1 MLILWRWQKMW
12 NKYQSSEEELKI
24 DSLPDEVREEF
35 YECLTIPFVKS
46 LISKDRPRACDLPR
60 DDKGRII
67 VDVTKPH
74 ILEDM
79 DYFRPTAIHFQ
90 KTSRLTDLKPNGNP
104 NSAFGKWILE
114 EVRRCWEG
122 YVRESDG
129 EWVTGDMYYFLNY
142 FPIAQTKT
150 VAGSKKGKRVIDF
163 PEIWDGN
170 YLRYHYI
177 EQARHGGIF
186 DWNGGLNGCEIS
198 SRGKTKSL
206 SMSSIMSK
214 YFTLGESSEISKAVK
229 VMAAANSKEFLIN
242 DGILSKFQS
251 SLDFIATYTE
261 FPHLLLKNSLQDMSW
276 VAGWKNLDTG
286 AREGTLNEAMGVA
299 VKDDVDKIR
308 GKRLNFIICEEFGS
322 FSNIREIYN
331 IMLPSVREGDFSFGT
346 IYLIGTAGNKE
357 SDFQQ
362 ATEIVYNPK
371 GYYMYGLPNVY
382 DKPGEGR
389 KEITFF
395 FPDYLNRKGHYDENG
410 NSDVTAAIIE
420 ILLGRY
426 RIKYNTTDINTIT
439 RNIAERPITPQE
451 AMMRSRGN
459 KFPVNDLNQRLNE
472 LDNNS
477 SEFDDVFVGTLVE
490 TQSGEVEFRLTTDQP
505 IRVYPIQDNMT
516 NGALEIYMQPQKDS
530 SGKVPFGR
538 YIASSDPIDQ
548 DGTMDS
554 TSLYSTFVLDLFTD
568 NVVAEYTGRKEFAE
582 DNYEVSRLLCIYYNC
597 KLLYE
602 SNLKGTFSYF
612 SKMNCLHLLADTPEY
627 LQDKELLRINKMGN
641 NMKGVRATKPINN
654 YADDL
659 TREWMI
665 QRETVVQKDENGK
678 EIEIERKK
686 LFSLKNRAFIMEAIK
701 YNPYENF
708 DRIRAFGLLML
719 YREQFMIS
727 SGGRPQEEQHDY
739 TDLSMDKFFTRI
751 LARKQ

>member
-1 MLILWRWQKMW
+1 MW

-90 KTSRLTDLKPNGNP
+90 KTGRLTDLKPNGNP

-490 TQSGEVEFRLTTDQP
+490 TQSGDVEFRPTTDQP

>member
-1 MLILWRWQKMW
+1 MW

-24 DSLPDEVREEF
+24 ESLPDEVREEF
-35 YECLTIPFVKS
+35 YECLTIPFVKW
-46 LISKDRPRACDLPR
+46 LIAGNRPRACDLPR

-79 DYFRPTAIHFQ
+79 DYFRPTALHFQ
-90 KTSRLTDLKPNGNP
+90 RTGRLTDLKPNGNP

-129 EWVTGDMYYFLNY
+129 EWVTGDMYFFLNY

-206 SMSSIMSK
+206 SMSAIMSK

-490 TQSGEVEFRLTTDQP
+490 TQSGEVEFRPTAEQP

-538 YIASSDPIDQ
+538 YIAASDPIDQ

-568 NVVAEYTGRKEFAE
+568 NVVAEYTGRKEYAE

-659 TREWMI
+659 TKEWMI

-686 LFSLKNRAFIMEAIK
+686 LFSLKNRALIMEAIK

-727 SGGRPQEEQHDY
+727 SGGRPIEEQHDY
-739 TDLSMDKFFTRI
+739 QDLSMDKFFTRI
-751 LARKQ
+751 LNRR